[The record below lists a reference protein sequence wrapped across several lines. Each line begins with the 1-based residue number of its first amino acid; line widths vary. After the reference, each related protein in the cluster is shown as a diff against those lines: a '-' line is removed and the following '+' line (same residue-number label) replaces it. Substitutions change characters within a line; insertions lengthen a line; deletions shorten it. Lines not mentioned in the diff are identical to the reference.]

1 MSILHRNIKE
11 KNQIK
16 PKEPMD
22 EGEIVREIT
31 LDVMWMFIFCHLCW
45 LNQQKYVETKKM
57 ELTKDCGK

>member
-31 LDVMWMFIFCHLCW
+31 LDVM
-45 LNQQKYVETKKM
+45 
-57 ELTKDCGK
+57 